1 MRPSQPP
8 GDQYDFKATGYPFRL
23 YSGTNALDR
32 LPEEV
37 ARHRA
42 QRAFIVCGRTVSRKT
57 PLISRMREL
66 LGARLAGVFDEIDK
80 DTSRSSVARAT
91 QAARAAQADLMIGVG
106 AGSVIQGTRI
116 VTILLAEKRPIEE
129 LVTQYPDHGPA
140 ISPKL
145 LEPKLPIINV
155 LTAPTTAQNRAGS
168 RMKDDATARGMEFFD
183 PKTRPVA
190 IFWDTEALLTA
201 PPQLVRTG
209 AATIYCRAVMNLGG
223 IGDNPLVEGDRL
235 QAYRLATGALA
246 RIADANDAAP
256 RFDLCAATLLQNRES
271 DDGGSQFARH
281 WVMRVAYA
289 FSTAVI
295 SIYPHVGQGESYS
308 ALIGTVLRRLE
319 IAIPRRWRAS
329 RRRSVS
335 AASRPPRCRIASR
348 TDWKLNSVRSA
359 CRRGSRISA
368 SSATGCSRCSSI
380 HSGTL
385 TPTPSAISC
394 ASATCSTR
402 CCSRRGST
410 RARLLLPF
418 MTGNVPRKSRGRH
431 RYIFETNVRSTSLPG
446 ARY

>member
-1 MRPSQPP
+1 MKPSQST
-8 GDQYDFKATGYPFRL
+8 GYSYDFKATGYPFRL

-57 PLISRMREL
+57 PLISRMRDI
-66 LGARLAGVFDEIDK
+66 LGVQLAGIFDEIDK

-91 QAARAAQADLMIGVG
+91 HAARAAQADLMIGVG
-106 AGSVIQGTRI
+106 AGSVIQGARI

-145 LEPKLPIINV
+145 LLPKLPIINV

-190 IFWDTEALLTA
+190 IFWDTDALLTA

-235 QAYRLATGALA
+235 HAYRLATAALA

-295 SIYPHVGQGESYS
+295 SIYPQVGQGESYS
-308 ALIGTVLRRLE
+308 ALIGTVLRRLGDRDPE
-319 IAIPRRWRAS
+319 AMA
-329 RRRSVS
+329 
-335 AASRPPRCRIASR
+335 RIAAA
-348 TDWKLNSVRSA
+348 L
-359 CRRGSRISA
+359 GI
-368 SSATGCSRCSSI
+368 G
-380 HSGTL
+380 
-385 TPTPSAISC
+385 
-394 ASATCSTR
+394 
-402 CCSRRGST
+402 
-410 RARLLLPF
+410 
-418 MTGNVPRKSRGRH
+418 
-431 RYIFETNVRSTSLPG
+431 G
-446 ARY
+446 ARRAQVPHRIADRVEAELRSLGMPVRLSELGIERDRLKQVLEHSLRNFNADPERDFVRERDLLDDVLQQAW